1 MTDAQSLIGQTVGH
15 YRIIDKLG
23 AGGMGVVYKALD
35 LKLERTVALKFLPHD
50 VTVDAA
56 DKERFL
62 REARSASALD
72 HENIG
77 VIHGLEEGQDGQLFI
92 VMAYYEGETLQQKL
106 RRGGLPVEEGLQLA
120 MQVAKGL
127 SAAHARN
134 IVHRDVKPSNIII
147 TPNGVAKIVD
157 FGLARVAATASV
169 TQSMGVAG
177 TPAYMSPEQTMG
189 GVVDPR
195 SDVWALGVVMVEM
208 FTGLHPFQ
216 RENTAAIAFAILNQ
230 PPGAIDNAP
239 ASIQPILYHALAK
252 ESSHR
257 YPSAAEMCHDL
268 EEVRARITGQSGP
281 GKMLGLTVTSAA
293 ASASERG
300 RKEYVERASTPQWSS
315 HAEKKRP
322 LWPVLGG
329 IAAAV
334 AIGLMLLIAPVRERI
349 AGMFGARSV
358 KHIAVLPF
366 ANIGNN
372 PADEPIAQG
381 LMDSFTSK
389 LSNLD
394 SAQQSLRVLRASV
407 VLSRK
412 VNDPAMAFSE
422 LGATLVVTGSI
433 QRVAQVVHLT
443 VNLIDTQN
451 LRQIGSA
458 AFEDRGGDLAGLQDE
473 AVVRLAHL
481 MNINVTAETIPG
493 SEGNAAPAAYELYL
507 KALGYAQRY
516 DKPGN
521 LQLAINALQS
531 AVETDPRFALGF
543 GALGEVYRLKYQ
555 TEKNSAW
562 IDQALANCKRAL
574 ASHDQLPSVYVTLG
588 RIHNATGKP
597 DLAVQ
602 EFQHAL
608 ELDPRGIEAQT
619 GMAHA
624 YENAGRVKDAETA
637 FQRVIAIRPDYW
649 DGYNSLALF
658 YDGQKRYEEAVA
670 QLHKALEL
678 TPDNAQLYF
687 NLGAV
692 YLDSG
697 DLKKHPEAEKALRKS
712 IELSPAYAAYANLG
726 ILYMQEKRYEESA
739 RMSEKALQQ
748 NDKDYLVWDNLAGAY
763 AWMKEK
769 DKAQAARARELQL
782 LEESAGTKERDEQVQ
797 SVLGVL
803 YAQKKMRDKALVRVQ
818 AALALSPDDP
828 GILANVG
835 EAYEDLGERREAIK
849 FIEKSMAKGTSLEDL
864 KGNVALQ
871 NLLLD
876 PNFKPQRK

>member
-1 MTDAQSLIGQTVGH
+1 MTGAQSFIGRTISH
-15 YRIIDKLG
+15 YRIVNKLG
-23 AGGMGVVYKALD
+23 AGGMGVVYQALD
-35 LKLERTVALKFLPHD
+35 LKLERTVALKFLPHG
-50 VTVDAA
+50 VTVDAT
-56 DKERFL
+56 DRERFL

-77 VIHGLEEGQDGQLFI
+77 VIHGLEEGEDGQLFI

-106 RRGGLPVEEGLQLA
+106 RRGGLPTEDTLELA
-120 MQVAKGL
+120 TQVAKGL
-127 SAAHARN
+127 AAAHARK
-134 IVHRDVKPSNIII
+134 IVHRDIKPSNIII

-157 FGLARVAATASV
+157 FGLARAIATPSM
-169 TQSMGVAG
+169 TQSMAGAG

-189 GVVDPR
+189 GTVDSR
-195 SDVWALGVVMVEM
+195 SDVWSLGVVMVEM
-208 FTGLHPFQ
+208 FTGVHPFQ

-230 PPGAIDNAP
+230 PPAAIDKAP
-239 ASIQPILYHALAK
+239 SSIQPILYRALAK
-252 ESSHR
+252 ESAHR

-268 EEVRARITGQSGP
+268 EEVRARITGQTGR
-281 GKMLGLTVTSAA
+281 GKISGLTVT
-293 ASASERG
+293 SASERG
-300 RKEYVERASTPQWSS
+300 RKQYVERASTPQWS
-315 HAEKKRP
+315 HVEKKKS
-322 LWPVLGG
+322 LWPVPVG
-329 IAAAV
+329 IVAV
-334 AIGLMLLIAPVRERI
+334 MVIGLMLLIAPVRLRI
-349 AGMFGARSV
+349 AEMFGGKSV

-366 ANIGNN
+366 DNIGNN
-372 PADEPIAQG
+372 PSDEPIAQG
-381 LMDSFTSK
+381 LMDSLTSK
-389 LSNLD
+389 LSSLD
-394 SAQQSLRVLRASV
+394 TAQEPLWVLPASV

-412 VNDPAMAFSE
+412 INDPTMAFRE

-458 AFEDRGGDLAGLQDE
+458 AFEDRGGDLAALQDE
-473 AVVRLAHL
+473 AVVRLARL
-481 MNINVTAETIPG
+481 MKFNVTAEMIRA
-493 SEGNAAPAAYELYL
+493 SEGSATPAAYELYL
-507 KALGYAQRY
+507 KALGYTQRY

-543 GALGEVYRLKYQ
+543 GELGEVYRLKYQ

-574 ASHDQLPSVYVTLG
+574 ELHDQLPSVYVTLG

-608 ELDPRGIEAQT
+608 ELDPRGIEALT

-624 YENAGRVKDAETA
+624 YENAGRLKDAEAA
-637 FQRVIAIRPDYW
+637 FQRVIALRPDYW

-658 YDGQKRYEEAVA
+658 YDGQKRYDEALT

-712 IELSPAYAAYANLG
+712 IELSPTYAAYANLG
-726 ILYMQEKRYEESA
+726 ILYMQERRYEESA

-748 NDKDYLVWDNLAGAY
+748 NDKDYIVWDNAATAY
-763 AWMKEK
+763 EWLKQN
-769 DKAQAARARELQL
+769 DKARAARERELQL
-782 LEESAGTKERDEQVQ
+782 LEESAATKDRDAQVQ
-797 SVLGVL
+797 SVLSVL
-803 YAQKKMRDKALVRVQ
+803 YAQKKMRDKALKRVQ

-828 GILANVG
+828 GILSNVG

-849 FIEKSMAKGTSLEDL
+849 FIEKSMQKGTSIEDL
-864 KGNVALQ
+864 RANAALQ
-871 NLLLD
+871 NLLSD
-876 PNFKPQRK
+876 ANFRPPRK

>member
-1 MTDAQSLIGQTVGH
+1 M
-15 YRIIDKLG
+15 
-23 AGGMGVVYKALD
+23 
-35 LKLERTVALKFLPHD
+35 
-50 VTVDAA
+50 
-56 DKERFL
+56 
-62 REARSASALD
+62 
-72 HENIG
+72 
-77 VIHGLEEGQDGQLFI
+77 
-92 VMAYYEGETLQQKL
+92 
-106 RRGGLPVEEGLQLA
+106 
-120 MQVAKGL
+120 
-127 SAAHARN
+127 
-134 IVHRDVKPSNIII
+134 
-147 TPNGVAKIVD
+147 
-157 FGLARVAATASV
+157 
-169 TQSMGVAG
+169 TQSMAVAG

-189 GVVDPR
+189 GIVDPR

-216 RENTAAIAFAILNQ
+216 RENTAAIAFAILNR
-230 PPGAIDNAP
+230 PPGAIDKAP
-239 ASIQPILYHALAK
+239 PSIQPILYRALAK

-268 EEVRARITGQSGP
+268 EEVRARITGQTRP
-281 GKMLGLTVTSAA
+281 GKMSGATVTSAS

-300 RKEYVERASTPQWSS
+300 RKQYVERASTPQWF
-315 HAEKKRP
+315 HAEKKKS
-322 LWPVLGG
+322 LWPVLAG

-334 AIGLMLLIAPVRERI
+334 AIGLLLLIAPVRERI

-358 KHIAVLPF
+358 RHIAVLPF

-381 LMDSFTSK
+381 LIDSLTSK

-394 SAQQSLRVLRASV
+394 TAQQSLWVLPASV

-412 VNDPAMAFSE
+412 INDPAMAFRE

-433 QRVAQVVHLT
+433 QRVAQVVYLT

-458 AFEDRGGDLAGLQDE
+458 AFEDRGDDLAALQDE
-473 AVVRLAHL
+473 AVVRLARL
-481 MNINVTAETIPG
+481 MNINVTAETIRA
-493 SEGNAAPAAYELYL
+493 SEGSAAPAAYELYL
-507 KALGYAQRY
+507 KALGYMQRY

-543 GALGEVYRLKYQ
+543 GELGEVYRLKYQ

-574 ASHDQLPSVYVTLG
+574 ELHDQLPSVYVTLG

-637 FQRVIAIRPDYW
+637 FQRVIALRPDYW

-658 YDGQKRYEEAVA
+658 YDGQKRYDEAIT

-712 IELSPAYAAYANLG
+712 IELSPTYAAYANLG

-763 AWMKEK
+763 EWMKEK
-769 DKAQAARARELQL
+769 DKAEAARARELQL
-782 LEESAGTKERDEQVQ
+782 LEESASTKERDAQVQ

-803 YAQKKMRDKALVRVQ
+803 YAQKKMRDKAVTRVQ

-828 GILANVG
+828 GILQNVG
-835 EAYEDLGERREAIK
+835 EAYEDLGARRQAIK
-849 FIEKSMAKGTSLEDL
+849 FIEKSMAKGASIEDL
-864 KGNVALQ
+864 KANAALQ

-876 PNFKPQRK
+876 ANFKPQTK

>member
-1 MTDAQSLIGQTVGH
+1 MTDAQSLIGRTISH
-15 YRIIDKLG
+15 YRIVNKLG
-23 AGGMGVVYKALD
+23 AGGMGVVYQALD
-35 LKLERTVALKFLPHD
+35 LKLERKVALKFLPHD

-56 DKERFL
+56 DRERFL

-77 VIHGLEEGQDGQLFI
+77 VIHGLEEAEDGQLFI
-92 VMAYYEGETLQQKL
+92 VMAYYEGETLQRKL
-106 RRGGLPVEEGLQLA
+106 RSGRLPTEVALQLA
-120 MQVAKGL
+120 TQVAKGL
-127 SAAHARN
+127 TAAHARK
-134 IVHRDVKPSNIII
+134 IVHRDIKPSNVII

-157 FGLARVAATASV
+157 FGLARAVATASM
-169 TQSMGVAG
+169 TQTMAGAG

-189 GVVDPR
+189 GAVDPR
-195 SDVWALGVVMVEM
+195 SDVWALGVMMVEM
-208 FTGLHPFQ
+208 FTGLHPFH

-230 PPGAIDNAP
+230 PPAAIDQAP
-239 ASIQPILYHALAK
+239 SLLQPILYRALAK

-268 EEVRARITGQSGP
+268 EEVRARIMGQTEP
-281 GKMLGLTVTSAA
+281 GKMSGLTVTS

-300 RKEYVERASTPQWSS
+300 RKQYVERASTPQWS
-315 HAEKKRP
+315 HAEKKKS
-322 LWPVLGG
+322 LWPVLAG

-334 AIGLMLLIAPVRERI
+334 VIGLMLLITPLRERL

-366 ANIGNN
+366 DNIGNN
-372 PADEPIAQG
+372 PADEVVAQG

-394 SAQQSLRVLRASV
+394 TAQQSLWVLPASV

-412 VNDPAMAFSE
+412 INDPGLAFRE

-433 QRVAQVVHLT
+433 QRVAQLVHLT

-458 AFEDRGGDLAGLQDE
+458 AFEDRGGDLAALQDE
-473 AVVRLAHL
+473 AVVRLARL
-481 MNINVTAETIPG
+481 MNINVTAEMIRA
-493 SEGNAAPAAYELYL
+493 SEGSAAPVAYELYL
-507 KALGYAQRY
+507 KALGYTQRY

-543 GALGEVYRLKYQ
+543 GELGEVYRLKYQ
-555 TEKNSAW
+555 TEKNPAW

-574 ASHDQLPSVYVTLG
+574 ELHDQLPSVYVTLG

-624 YENAGRVKDAETA
+624 YENAGRVKDAEAA
-637 FQRVIAIRPDYW
+637 FQRVIAVRPDYW

-658 YDGQKRYEEAVA
+658 YDGQKRYDEAIT
-670 QLHKALEL
+670 QLHKALAL

-712 IELSPAYAAYANLG
+712 IELSPTYAAYANLG

-748 NDKDYLVWDNLAGAY
+748 NDKDYIVWDNAAMAY
-763 AWMKEK
+763 EWLKQN
-769 DKAQAARARELQL
+769 DKARAARERELQL
-782 LEESAGTKERDEQVQ
+782 LEESAAAKERDAQVQ

-803 YAQKKMRDKALVRVQ
+803 YAQKKMRDKAVTRVQ

-828 GILANVG
+828 GILQNVG

-849 FIEKSMAKGTSLEDL
+849 FIERSMQKGTSIEDL
-864 KGNVALQ
+864 KGNAALQ

-876 PNFKPQRK
+876 ANFKPQPK